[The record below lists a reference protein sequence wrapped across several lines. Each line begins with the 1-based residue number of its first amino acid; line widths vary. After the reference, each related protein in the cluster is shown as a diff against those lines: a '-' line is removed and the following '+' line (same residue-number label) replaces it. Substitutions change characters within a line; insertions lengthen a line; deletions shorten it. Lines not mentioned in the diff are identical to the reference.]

1 MSTISVSVASPAA
14 NTVVP
19 RQFQVTGSIFIQRSP
34 KRGPIISQWVSV
46 QFGDGG
52 PVFNG
57 TFTSATTWTCTGQ
70 VAANVPPAAF
80 VHVNVTAGASIRVL
94 ILPGEPDIEDVEGST
109 VSTVQIYNPAP
120 LLSINAVPAD
130 TTATQLPFPFTLT
143 GTISDA
149 DVNVTSV
156 QCALDLGAF
165 ENVTSVAGNWASW
178 RKDYNLGAGLHR
190 FIVRAVDAGGNQAQ
204 QQAFMMVHPPGG
216 DVPDPGTASI
226 PIGTRLEPHCRDAD
240 IGRSISARLFDPLW
254 LMARQWQM
262 GEFQAADAGTPVQA
276 RVRATTAMLSRLHL
290 GEIPANTPN
299 APSTPYDPRRIPLE
313 AMIERRRM
321 RPAGPTDTSMLTFAV
336 EAGLQFLRMVE
347 YQAPSKSYRNALI
360 AKFALPQLQGADAA
374 AADEATRRF
383 MQSMTG
389 RAPDA
394 RLIAAALRPAGGI
407 AQLVQDATLAI
418 VTADRPKVQTAATAW
433 IAWHDALFAEPA
445 SPADDAWAPSRLEY
459 AATVSASFSDQP
471 LDQINLAATGFDGG
485 RLDWSSFDCDFEIN
499 MSSNVDHTFSS
510 VTETTIP
517 APVTYRGAPAVR
529 FWEIEDSRLAY
540 GLLPVAQTDLAHMM
554 VIEYAGSYG
563 NDWFVVPLTLPVGSI
578 NRVDSLVVT
587 DSFGVRTLLKP
598 IGTWGTVAR
607 SFFMWQH
614 ANIRRPGAEDMPGR
628 QNNMLFLPPAIGQV
642 MQSAA
647 LEDVLF
653 MRDEMANMA
662 WAIERSIEN
671 PTEQAR
677 IYREPAPAPGVPAP
691 IPANTARYVLSSS
704 VPGNWIPLLPVQTR
718 SQNNNLI
725 LRLKRGR
732 MLQIDGGPPTPHPSQ
747 SQALNTGADLLLYD
761 CDVPREGVHVTR
773 ARRTSRWTD
782 GSTFVWTAFRKQ
794 VGRGEGSSGLE
805 FDQLI
810 DGNSRQ

>member
-1 MSTISVSVASPAA
+1 
-14 NTVVP
+14 
-19 RQFQVTGSIFIQRSP
+19 
-34 KRGPIISQWVSV
+34 
-46 QFGDGG
+46 
-52 PVFNG
+52 
-57 TFTSATTWTCTGQ
+57 
-70 VAANVPPAAF
+70 
-80 VHVNVTAGASIRVL
+80 
-94 ILPGEPDIEDVEGST
+94 
-109 VSTVQIYNPAP
+109 
-120 LLSINAVPAD
+120 
-130 TTATQLPFPFTLT
+130 
-143 GTISDA
+143 
-149 DVNVTSV
+149 
-156 QCALDLGAF
+156 
-165 ENVTSVAGNWASW
+165 
-178 RKDYNLGAGLHR
+178 
-190 FIVRAVDAGGNQAQ
+190 
-204 QQAFMMVHPPGG
+204 
-216 DVPDPGTASI
+216 
-226 PIGTRLEPHCRDAD
+226 
-240 IGRSISARLFDPLW
+240 
-254 LMARQWQM
+254 
-262 GEFQAADAGTPVQA
+262 
-276 RVRATTAMLSRLHL
+276 
-290 GEIPANTPN
+290 
-299 APSTPYDPRRIPLE
+299 
-313 AMIERRRM
+313 
-321 RPAGPTDTSMLTFAV
+321 
-336 EAGLQFLRMVE
+336 
-347 YQAPSKSYRNALI
+347 
-360 AKFALPQLQGADAA
+360 
-374 AADEATRRF
+374 
-383 MQSMTG
+383 
-389 RAPDA
+389 
-394 RLIAAALRPAGGI
+394 
-407 AQLVQDATLAI
+407 
-418 VTADRPKVQTAATAW
+418 
-433 IAWHDALFAEPA
+433 
-445 SPADDAWAPSRLEY
+445 
-459 AATVSASFSDQP
+459 
-471 LDQINLAATGFDGG
+471 
-485 RLDWSSFDCDFEIN
+485 
-499 MSSNVDHTFSS
+499 
-510 VTETTIP
+510 
-517 APVTYRGAPAVR
+517 
-529 FWEIEDSRLAY
+529 
-540 GLLPVAQTDLAHMM
+540 MM

-642 MQSAA
+642 MESAA

-794 VGRGEGSSGLE
+794 VGRGEGSSGLK